1 MKKFLS
7 FITFMVVLSAVIIVC
22 SSDNQNEH
30 YYNGPYIQ
38 SDNKSKI
45 EPCLEKTASDSG
57 ENDIASE
64 YLYWCG
70 NYILAD
76 NSEWIIQTIS

>member
-1 MKKFLS
+1 MKKLLS
-7 FITFMVVLSAVIIVC
+7 LITFMVVLSAVIIVC

-38 SDNKSKI
+38 SDNTEAI
-45 EPCLEKTASDSG
+45 NLDIEKTVSDSC

-64 YLYWCG
+64 YVFWCG
-70 NYILAD
+70 NYIPSD
-76 NSEWIIQTIS
+76 SGEWIIQTIS